1 MSKRLQNLYRISEF
15 ASLCGVTKHT
25 LYHYDEIGLL
35 RPCVIQDNG
44 YRYYTMEQFSIFS
57 IISILK
63 KAGTPL
69 EEIKEYLSK
78 RDNQTFIKVLNQKL
92 AELNKEAEAIKKMCH
107 ILSSTI
113 AEVERSMDIKI
124 GEMQFIE
131 CNEEYLMITASPIR
145 SGSSRQ
151 AMFSCFSQHFQYCE
165 EHSIE
170 VGWHIGE
177 IVLQSDIANGCYK
190 EGFYFSRLPSP
201 IDDKRFFIKPKGT
214 YAVMYYQGNSDN
226 LEIIYHE
233 NVQKLEALGYQIAG
247 NIYEEDVIDYLSE
260 RDPDN
265 YIYKIEVQVEK
276 DFCQTI

>member
-1 MSKRLQNLYRISEF
+1 MNLHLCAGLQSILFTIMMKLTCC
-15 ASLCGVTKHT
+15 A
-25 LYHYDEIGLL
+25 
-35 RPCVIQDNG
+35 PCVIQDNG
-44 YRYYTMEQFSIFS
+44 YRYYTMEQFSIFF

-113 AEVERSMDIKI
+113 AEMERSMDIKI

-131 CNEEYLMITASPIR
+131 CNEEYLIITASPIR

-190 EGFYFSRLPSP
+190 EGFYFSRLPIP
-201 IDDKRFFIKPKGT
+201 IDDKRFLLSPKVLTLLCTIKEILIIWKSFIMKMSK
-214 YAVMYYQGNSDN
+214 N
-226 LEIIYHE
+226 
-233 NVQKLEALGYQIAG
+233 
-247 NIYEEDVIDYLSE
+247 
-260 RDPDN
+260 
-265 YIYKIEVQVEK
+265 
-276 DFCQTI
+276 